1 MTFVA
6 GNNNSEVWKHFLQ
19 SKDLQLAKCKTCSKE
34 IKCKGGSTSG
44 MRSHLKLMHHIEA
57 DAMKQVSAKVE
68 QKVGKIDHFFVTQ
81 KDSSAVVLSELVAID
96 GLPIRVLAKI
106 QPLRAALGAQGY
118 HLPKDA
124 KSIKAII
131 MKHCL
136 EVKDIYKKQFEEMK
150 KDKIC
155 FSITLDE
162 YTSSRNRRFI
172 NINVHV
178 KNRHW
183 NLGMV
188 RIFGSMPAD
197 KAVTIVREKLKE
209 FGICLDSDIVA
220 ATTDGAAVMKKFRKA
235 ILPTHQLCLAHGIH
249 LAVCDVLYKTT
260 PVQEVIP
267 DLDKEEDFALD
278 DISISD
284 DSDYEDEEGVG
295 LQVSIIYNYS
305 KV

>member
-1 MTFVA
+1 
-6 GNNNSEVWKHFLQ
+6 
-19 SKDLQLAKCKTCSKE
+19 
-34 IKCKGGSTSG
+34 
-44 MRSHLKLMHHIEA
+44 
-57 DAMKQVSAKVE
+57 
-68 QKVGKIDHFFVTQ
+68 
-81 KDSSAVVLSELVAID
+81 
-96 GLPIRVLAKI
+96 
-106 QPLRAALGAQGY
+106 
-118 HLPKDA
+118 
-124 KSIKAII
+124 

-188 RIFGSMPAD
+188 KIFGSMPAD

-220 ATTDGAAVMKKFRKA
+220 ATTDGADVMKKFGKA

-267 DLDKEEDFALD
+267 DLDEEEDFALD